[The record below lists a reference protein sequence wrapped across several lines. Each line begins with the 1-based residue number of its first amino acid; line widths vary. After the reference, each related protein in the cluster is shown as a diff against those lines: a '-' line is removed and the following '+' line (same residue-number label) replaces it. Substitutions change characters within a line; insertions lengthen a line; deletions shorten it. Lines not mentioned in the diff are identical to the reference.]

1 MASDPCVAQE
11 AEPKIN
17 IRFVDS
23 SGDFVS
29 NVKAYWYRA
38 GKGKAKRI
46 SSVDGKGT
54 ISTNE
59 GLIVAKS
66 EGYQYSGLVLDSG
79 TTTALSVVMLK
90 DNEAGPAYENQPL
103 PFSAE
108 QKQQALEKIQDKLWE
123 ELEADPDNQRIL
135 QLSVATL
142 TKLSPARTL
151 KYFESNWP
159 KENSKYWSNKRLSEG
174 LQNRI
179 LRGQLNWQIQLKT
192 LFTALTLMSALME
205 NGPQGKKMLPVEA
218 EFTNAIKNIPQ
229 PAYRLASWASLA
241 EHYLVT
247 DRPELAQQIVDQHID
262 DLKSYPPVDG
272 PDSYEACLRV

>member
-1 MASDPCVAQE
+1 MNRFATPLLCLIVLTFCFTLDPCVAQE

-17 IRFVDS
+17 VRFVDS
-23 SGDFVS
+23 ADSLVS

-38 GKGKAKRI
+38 GKGKAKKI

-54 ISTNE
+54 VSTNE

-108 QKQQALEKIQDKLWE
+108 QKQQVLEKIQDKLWE

-135 QLSVATL
+135 QQSVATL
-142 TKLSPARTL
+142 AKLTPDRIL
-151 KYFESNWP
+151 EYFESNWP
-159 KENSKYWSNKRLSEG
+159 KGKLKG
-174 LQNRI
+174 LVKQEI
-179 LRGQLNWQIQLKT
+179 IQGLAETDFARAVELADSTKNPVYRDA
-192 LFTALTLMSALME
+192 LLTALLKH
-205 NGPQGKKMLPVEA
+205 GPQGKKMLAV
-218 EFTNAIKNIPQ
+218 
-229 PAYRLASWASLA
+229 
-241 EHYLVT
+241 
-247 DRPELAQQIVDQHID
+247 
-262 DLKSYPPVDG
+262 
-272 PDSYEACLRV
+272 

>member
-1 MASDPCVAQE
+1 MNRLVNSSLCLIVFLFCCMASDPCVAQE

-54 ISTNE
+54 ISANE

-108 QKQQALEKIQDKLWE
+108 QKQQAIENIKDKLWE
-123 ELEADPDNQRIL
+123 ELEADSDNQRIL
-135 QLSVATL
+135 KLSVAIL
-142 TKLSPARTL
+142 TKLTPDRTL
-151 KYFESNWP
+151 EYFESNWP
-159 KENSKYWSNKRLSEG
+159 KGKLKVLAKQEIIRG
-174 LQNRI
+174 LAESDFARAVELADSTKNPIYRDA
-179 LRGQLNWQIQLKT
+179 LLTALLKT
-192 LFTALTLMSALME
+192 VLKAKKCCPLKPSLPTQSKTFRNQPTA
-205 NGPQGKKMLPVEA
+205 
-218 EFTNAIKNIPQ
+218 
-229 PAYRLASWASLA
+229 W
-241 EHYLVT
+241 
-247 DRPELAQQIVDQHID
+247 
-262 DLKSYPPVDG
+262 
-272 PDSYEACLRV
+272 RVGRHWPSTT